1 MPISKIDKIQV
12 IQFLGGVFTLL
23 STITPQTELLL
34 KMGGHRR
41 FLNGYSI

>member
-1 MPISKIDKIQV
+1 M
-12 IQFLGGVFTLL
+12 IQFLGDVFALF

-34 KMGGHRR
+34 KTGGHRR